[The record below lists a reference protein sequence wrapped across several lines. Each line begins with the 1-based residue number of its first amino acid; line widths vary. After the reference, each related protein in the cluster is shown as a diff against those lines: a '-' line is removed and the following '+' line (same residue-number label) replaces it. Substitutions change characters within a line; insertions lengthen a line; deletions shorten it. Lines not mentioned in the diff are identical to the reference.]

1 MSWLFSQAL
10 VAEYSEASSLDGEQC
25 ALWNGTR
32 MQQASWL
39 PGKTTDTC
47 RLSRSGM
54 TFKPLTDNHGE
65 ELLMSYL
72 ADFHAPTYQRL
83 AKAQGSK
90 ERSQACGHTW
100 QESLVKY
107 DPDTRSWK
115 TAQCL
120 LFGGLDEFSET
131 WPSWGMMR
139 DGVSWAAPMSDC
151 QCLEKESGYWPAP
164 TCEGWGSEGAQRQML
179 KKVENGV
186 ITHEEA
192 ERMMVRHFR
201 ECVSK
206 PSQKFPW
213 KDGTILN
220 LSFYEHLMGWPHS
233 WTDAQ
238 PLATDK
244 FQQWLRLHGVF
255 LAAPQHT
262 TQHND

>member
-1 MSWLFSQAL
+1 MSWLYSRVL
-10 VAEYSEASSLDGEQC
+10 VEEYLGASCLDGEPC
-25 ALWNGTR
+25 ALSSGTHTL
-32 MQQASWL
+32 QASWL
-39 PGKTTDTC
+39 PAKTTDAC

-54 TFKPLTDNHGE
+54 TYKPLTANRGE
-65 ELLMSYL
+65 ELLTLFRAGFRAKTYL
-72 ADFHAPTYQRL
+72 PQERERESTESEAECGRTWPASL
-83 AKAQGSK
+83 A
-90 ERSQACGHTW
+90 
-100 QESLVKY
+100 KY
-107 DPDTRSWK
+107 DPVSRSWK
-115 TAQCL
+115 THQCS

-206 PSQKFPW
+206 PSQKSPW

-238 PLATDK
+238 PLETDK
-244 FQQWLRLHGVF
+244 FQQWLRLHGK
-255 LAAPQHT
+255 H
-262 TQHND
+262 